1 MHQIV
6 HMQSYAIAVV
16 MKLWITIITYM
27 CMEITI
33 HFNSFFYELANSIA
47 ISLGLEDILQKEK
60 DPKLKLFGAIFS
72 LKLTKN
78 ILANQ
83 VQTCSTNTALI
94 KILADGK
101 SKMDSVCWISVTL
114 LNKLQFGITLNHVYL
129 NNGSSRSGNRQ

>member
-6 HMQSYAIAVV
+6 HMQSYGIAVV

-47 ISLGLEDILQKEK
+47 ISLGLEDLLQKEK
-60 DPKLKLFGAIFS
+60 DPKLKLFGAILS

-83 VQTCSTNTALI
+83 VQTCSKNTALI

-114 LNKLQFGITLNHVYL
+114 QNKLQFGITLNHVYL
-129 NNGSSRSGNRQ
+129 NNGSSRSGNCQ